1 MMVSKR
7 GNAEQHV
14 PVCSCFT
21 SCGGFEYWIGGV
33 WVNDRVVVLGTHT
46 VTRSCWLGHCRSAG
60 QASPCLMLISS
71 IRFTSGFVIKT
82 LVGLRWMPNDVHR
95 ALSGAAGPHFHCH
108 NMCTM
113 WIINQVLS
121 LKVLSYYRLCMLSGS
136 CLLVSS
142 MSLLLALCPYVSMG
156 IAAHWVNYRQVNN
169 VWTDMYLIIIIVR
182 HIRQFLSC
190 VYQLESRVQYGVYP
204 IFCRDIV
211 LIGRSTMWTL
221 WWFFKGLL

>member
-142 MSLLLALCPYVSMG
+142 MCLLACPLPLCIHG
-156 IAAHWVNYRQVNN
+156 N
-169 VWTDMYLIIIIVR
+169 
-182 HIRQFLSC
+182 SC
-190 VYQLESRVQYGVYP
+190 PLGQLPASEQCLNR
-204 IFCRDIV
+204 
-211 LIGRSTMWTL
+211 
-221 WWFFKGLL
+221 